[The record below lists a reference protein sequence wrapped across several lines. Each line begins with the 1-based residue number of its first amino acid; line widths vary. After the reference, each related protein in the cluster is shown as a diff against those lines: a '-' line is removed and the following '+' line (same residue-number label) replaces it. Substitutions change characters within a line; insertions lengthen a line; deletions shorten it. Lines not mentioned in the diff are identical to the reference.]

1 MKAVHISL
9 PRSHRQYA
17 YLMPHCVG
25 GHFQET
31 LVLMVCVA
39 VWESNCFRLKEC
51 NKNKMDRMNMAAV

>member
-25 GHFQET
+25 GHSQET

-39 VWESNCFRLKEC
+39 VWESNCFRLKE
-51 NKNKMDRMNMAAV
+51 M